1 MQKIKGDAG
10 SGGSLPGGTVKGF
23 AGIYDIPTPL
33 GKGSS
38 LAYLDGALPGDFG
51 FDPLGLFDPQVTS
64 QEERTWLVTSEVI
77 HGRWAMLGAVG
88 CLVPELLGQQPFFA
102 TGWLPP
108 AGAGPRY
115 WADPYTLAGIQ
126 AALLG
131 SAEVLRWRD
140 YQQPGSMAG
149 PLQPLLPQR
158 ADLAGGFAGSG
169 APAYPSGVFN
179 CFAYVV
185 SGPAIAQYK
194 ESEIRHGR
202 LAMLAVAGFCAQA
215 VLTGAGPWGCL
226 AAHLRSPLTANVF
239 TSFGT
244 VFGQ

>member
-1 MQKIKGDAG
+1 
-10 SGGSLPGGTVKGF
+10 
-23 AGIYDIPTPL
+23 
-33 GKGSS
+33 
-38 LAYLDGALPGDFG
+38 
-51 FDPLGLFDPQVTS
+51 
-64 QEERTWLVTSEVI
+64 
-77 HGRWAMLGAVG
+77 MLGAVG
-88 CLVPELLGQQPFFA
+88 CLVPELLGQQPFFT

-108 AGAGPRY
+108 AGTAPHY
-115 WADPYTLAGIQ
+115 WTDPYTLCGIQ
-126 AALLG
+126 IALLG
-131 SAEVLRWRD
+131 SAELLRWRD
-140 YQQPGSMAG
+140 YQQPGSMAA

-226 AAHLRSPLTANVF
+226 TAHLQSPLTANIF